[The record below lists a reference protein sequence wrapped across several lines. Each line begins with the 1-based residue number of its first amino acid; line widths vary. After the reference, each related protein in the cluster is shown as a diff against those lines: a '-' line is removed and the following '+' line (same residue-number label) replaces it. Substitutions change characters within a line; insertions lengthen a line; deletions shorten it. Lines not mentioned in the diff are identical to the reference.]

1 MMNKIDS
8 IITTVENGLFAVLG
22 EAPAPARRAAR
33 ATSRRAVRKSVKKT
47 SRKVKKVRK
56 KRK

>member
-8 IITTVENGLFAVLG
+8 IITSVENGLFAVLG
-22 EAPAPARRAAR
+22 NGPVKRASAAR
-33 ATSRRAVRKSVKKT
+33 TERKAVKRPA
-47 SRKVKKVRK
+47 KKVRK

>member
-1 MMNKIDS
+1 MINRIDS

-22 EAPAPARRAAR
+22 EAPKPAGRAVKAS
-33 ATSRRAVRKSVKKT
+33 SRKAVRKSISKP
-47 SRKVKKVRK
+47 RKKVRK